1 MISAEIH
8 FFFSNM
14 VLEITG
20 DGKVTPR
27 KGKEGRIF
35 PKQSMNCE
43 PNQDDINW
51 LQGSKRA
58 SMWLRRKTKTGE
70 YVAPE
75 ENQNGRVCGS
85 GRKPKP
91 GGIHTGTGSVIKGQE
106 RSNFDFV
113 RSRSTGGRQLLET
126 RLKSK
131 EFLTHIIIQCFS
143 FSCFYIA
150 L

>member
-1 MISAEIH
+1 
-8 FFFSNM
+8 M

-85 GRKPKP
+85 GGKPKRASMWLRKKTQ
-91 GGIHTGTGSVIKGQE
+91 TGWYSHRNWICDKRT
-106 RSNFDFV
+106 RAL
-113 RSRSTGGRQLLET
+113 QL
-126 RLKSK
+126 
-131 EFLTHIIIQCFS
+131 
-143 FSCFYIA
+143 
-150 L
+150 